1 MGQTTVPQNR
11 EVSKAQFGVQMGFDE
26 PAGQLGGIKFKGS
39 PARRKSKKKLE
50 ENKAQAVS
58 DLPP

>member
-1 MGQTTVPQNR
+1 
-11 EVSKAQFGVQMGFDE
+11 MGFDE

-50 ENKAQAVS
+50 ENKA
-58 DLPP
+58 